1 MNLLLDTHTF
11 LWTLFEPSKISR
23 KALTIIEACENN
35 VFVSVISFWE
45 ISLKY
50 GLGKLE
56 LIGVKPENLPN
67 LAMQMQMD
75 ILPIDPAE
83 AASFYKMPKFRHK
96 DPFDR
101 LIAWQAIH
109 RGLTLVSK
117 DRAFEQYRNLG
128 LMTLW

>member
-11 LWTLFEPSKISR
+11 LWTLFDPSRVSP
-23 KALTIIEACENN
+23 KALKAIEAYENG
-35 VFVSVISFWE
+35 VFVSVITFWE

-56 LIGVKPENLPN
+56 LTGVRPEDLPN
-67 LAMQMQMD
+67 LATQMQMD

-83 AASFYKMPKFRHK
+83 AASFYKMPKSRHK

-101 LIAWQAIH
+101 LIVWQAIH

-117 DRAFEQYRNLG
+117 DRAFEQYRKFG
-128 LMTLW
+128 LVTLW